1 MANLETEI
9 KLLNL
14 RKDEL
19 ERRIKENSKK
29 ELNSFIANETNKV
42 VRRTKEQF
50 ILGSIIFI
58 FIVSLTYI
66 IINNQ

>member
-14 RKDEL
+14 RKEEL

-29 ELNSFIANETNKV
+29 ELNSFVANETKKA
-42 VRRTKEQF
+42 VRRTKDQF
-50 ILGSIIFI
+50 ILSSIIFI

-66 IINNQ
+66 IINQ